1 MADENNL
8 EINIGINPSQA
19 EAGARKTVSAVGSV
33 VNESK
38 QLDAAFR
45 RLKSAIDPTFAATEK
60 YNQALAEYDQ
70 LLKKGTVDQA
80 TYAKGIELVKKAY
93 DSQIASIQKNS
104 SVAKQAD
111 LEKKQAILAEVKA
124 REASAAQQRQIA
136 AAWLAQEKRNTAALR
151 QELEQRKTAEK
162 AYILEAVTV
171 AKQAAAAQAAAMR
184 QGGTTVTKTAETSM
198 IRDAAAAAKQAARE
212 RFTAEHQADQEIV
225 ASYRQT
231 YATAKALVEEAAA
244 SAVAAAQQ
252 RKTAETAIIEAQ
264 AAVEKAVRREEIQAA
279 REASAVATAAAKDRV
294 NAERQATAATRE
306 TARASEEAARAAK
319 READA
324 VAEIRASIN
333 PTFAAQQRYN
343 DTMQKATSL
352 LMANK
357 LQEGE
362 WIAIQ
367 KQAKTQMDINVR
379 SMGRMNAMS
388 VQIGYQMQDVVAS
401 WASGINPLVILA
413 QQGGQTASALSGLGG
428 TAGRVAAFFAGHW
441 GAAILGA
448 ITVLGFLWTAN
459 DKGEKKT
466 NDVRDAEFR
475 RTATVRE
482 LTAALWDY
490 IKAAREKNNVD
501 SENQRLTHVA
511 LLDAQTKAT
520 KALADAN
527 ADLAQKKKALQD
539 LESRGGSGEAYWSQ
553 LSGAQAQVRGAEAQ
567 VARARQAVVVANT
580 AVAESNIEIAKSTA
594 SKTAEDQ
601 KYEQEQQNIIE
612 NYRLQAAILSQKGL
626 PIEEASL
633 QLQKDLT
640 AARERHEA
648 RIKAE
653 ADAHR
658 DNTNAMKQENAQ
670 YLMPVNGRITS
681 GFGARSAPVKA
692 DGTRGSTNHMGI
704 DIGVP
709 VGTAVRA
716 PQVGTVESVGYSP
729 TMGKYVILNHG
740 AGVTTRYLHLSDTSG
755 LEKGQRIEQ
764 GQVFAKSG
772 DTGGVKPHL
781 HYEVRING
789 KPVDPRKGVFPID
802 TLKAEAQGMKDL
814 ETAAQKA
821 AKEAVA
827 AIDLQETALSQDDSL
842 SMDQKLEKVRS
853 FEASRVAII
862 EAAYGKQSKEAED
875 AKRHELETVDRYN
888 KMILSREVQRLH
900 QEEQIA
906 QTRARAV
913 QDAESS
919 QMGNKSANVDFMQQN
934 GLINDR
940 QALSMKAQILQ
951 EEYAMQQAHEQ
962 AMWQMKL
969 SYLNQ
974 ELSLPGQSADRK
986 AEINAEIR
994 AAEADHLA
1002 QMTQMQ
1008 TGYAQRVADVNR
1020 QAAQQTLQQWAS
1032 ITNTF
1037 TSGMSST
1044 FQGLWTHSQS
1054 LQEGLI
1060 NLADQMV
1067 YKVVDMAIQAA
1078 GQQMMVW
1085 LGMKTAK
1092 KAMDAGELVQ
1102 EQAHQAAKTAVV
1114 AGGEAARTGV
1124 VATAE
1129 ATKQTVTTAT
1139 TAAAVAAEGI
1149 KTGAAVTGA
1158 ATQTGVAAAAGTTEI
1173 GTSAAVAAA
1182 GAYKSTVVIPFI
1194 GPIAAPAAAA
1204 LALAAVLGFGALIS
1218 AKGGMDEVP
1227 GDQLAMVHK
1236 KEMILPAWIAEPMRQ
1251 QLKAGSSGGMF
1262 GAASMAGAS
1271 ARSEV
1276 NNNSGGN
1283 VNFNY
1288 QPTHNNQDTDLEALL
1303 RRDGQSLRK
1312 WIKNEHRNGNLK
1324 MGGKR

>member
-8 EINIGINPSQA
+8 EINIGINPTQA

-70 LLKKGTVDQA
+70 LLKRGAVDQA
-80 TYAKGIELVKKAY
+80 TYARGIELVKKAY
-93 DSQIASIQKNS
+93 DNQIASIQKNS

-111 LEKKQAILAEVKA
+111 LEKKQAILEEVKA
-124 REASAAQQRQIA
+124 RQAAASQQREIAAQ
-136 AAWLAQEKRNTAALR
+136 WLAQEKRNTVAIR

-162 AYILEAVTV
+162 AYVLEAVAV
-171 AKQAAAAQAAAMR
+171 AKQAAAARAAAMR
-184 QGGTTVTKTAETSM
+184 QGGQTVTKTAETSM

-244 SAVAAAQQ
+244 EAVAAAQQ
-252 RKTAETAIIEAQ
+252 RKAAETSILEAQ
-264 AAVEKAVRREEIQAA
+264 AAVEKAVRREETQAA
-279 REASAVATAAAKDRV
+279 REATAIATASAKERAAAEKRVQAAKR
-294 NAERQATAATRE
+294 ETIAATE
-306 TARASEEAARAAK
+306 AAARAAK

-324 VAEIRASIN
+324 IAEIRASIN

-343 DTMQKATSL
+343 DTMQKATAL

-357 LQEGE
+357 LQQGE
-362 WIAIQ
+362 WIQIQ

-379 SMGRMNAMS
+379 SMGRMNAMN
-388 VQIGYQMQDVVAS
+388 VQMGYQMQDVVAS

-413 QQGGQTASALSGLGG
+413 QQGGQTAAALSGLGG
-428 TAGRVAAFFAGHW
+428 RAGQVAAFFAGPW

-448 ITVLGFLWTAN
+448 VTVLGFLWTAN
-459 DKGEKKT
+459 DKNEKKT
-466 NDVRDAEFR
+466 NDIRDAEFR
-475 RTATVRE
+475 RTATVKE

-490 IKAAREKNNVD
+490 VKAAREKNNVD

-527 ADLAQKKKALQD
+527 ADLARRKKALQD
-539 LESRGGSGEAYWSQ
+539 FEARGGSGEAYWAQ
-553 LSGAQAQVRGAEAQ
+553 LSGLQSQVRGAEAE
-567 VARARQAVVVANT
+567 VARAQQSVAAANA
-580 AVAESNIEIAKSTA
+580 AVAESNIEIAKSSA
-594 SKTAEDQ
+594 AKTAED
-601 KYEQEQQNIIE
+601 KRYEDEQQRIIE
-612 NYRLQAAILSQKGL
+612 TYRKGAGQAGAYEKMVKDLSDARAKHEEIVRREAEAHRENTREIKNEQAAY
-626 PIEEASL
+626 
-633 QLQKDLT
+633 
-640 AARERHEA
+640 R
-648 RIKAE
+648 
-653 ADAHR
+653 
-658 DNTNAMKQENAQ
+658 
-670 YLMPVNGRITS
+670 MPANGPVTS
-681 GFGARSAPVKA
+681 GFGKRNAPVKA
-692 DGTRGSTNHMGI
+692 DGTLGSTNHAGI

-755 LEKGQRIEQ
+755 LERGQRIEQ
-764 GQVFAKSG
+764 GQEFAKSG
-772 DTGGVKPHL
+772 NTGGVKAHL

-789 KPVDPRKGVFPID
+789 RPVDPRKGIFPID
-802 TLKAEAQGMKDL
+802 TLRAEAQGMQQL
-814 ETAAQKA
+814 ESAAQKA

-842 SMDQKLEKVRS
+842 TMDQKLEKVKT
-853 FEASRVAII
+853 FEAARVAII
-862 EAAYGKQSKEAED
+862 ESAYGKQSKEAED
-875 AKRHELETVDRYN
+875 AKRHELETVERYN
-888 KMILSREVQRLH
+888 KMILAREVQRLH

-906 QTRARAV
+906 QTRERAV
-913 QDAESS
+913 QDAESA
-919 QMGNKSANVDFMQQN
+919 QMGNKSANVDFLQQN

-940 QALSMKAQILQ
+940 QALEMKAQILQ
-951 EEYAMQQAHEQ
+951 EEYTMQQAHEQ

-969 SYLNQ
+969 SYLNR

-1054 LQEGLI
+1054 LQEGLL

-1067 YKVVDMAIQAA
+1067 YKVVDMAIQSAA
-1078 GQQMMVW
+1078 QQMMVW
-1085 LGMKTAK
+1085 MGMKTAK
-1092 KAMDAGELVQ
+1092 QAMDAGELVQ

-1114 AGGEAARTGV
+1114 AGGEASRTGI

-1129 ATKQTVTTAT
+1129 ATKQGVTTAT
-1139 TAAAVAAEGI
+1139 TTAALAAEGI
-1149 KTGAAVTGA
+1149 KTTAAVTGA
-1158 ATQTGVAAAAGTTEI
+1158 ATQTGAAAAAGTTEI
-1173 GTSAAVAAA
+1173 GTNAAVAAA

-1204 LALAAVLGFGALIS
+1204 LALAAVLGFASLIS

-1251 QLKAGSSGGMF
+1251 QLKAGSSGSMF

-1288 QPTHNNQDTDLEALL
+1288 QPTHNNHDTDLETLL